1 MMKKT
6 FSKLLFAT
14 LLLCLCACA
23 NDSKT
28 EPISILAP
36 QGAPALATLPFADQ
50 ETVSVDYV
58 SGSDPLSAELI
69 KNDSVYDVIIA
80 PINLGTKLMEKNNT
94 PYRLAAVITWG
105 NLYIVGEADYQNGDA
120 FAAFGEAAV
129 PGKILTH
136 YADVKEVTYFSSVQ
150 DVQTQLLSGKAKA
163 GLLAEPAATATIA
176 KAKEKGKTLTI
187 LQNLQEKETVDGQ
200 KGYPQ
205 AAIFVKDRE
214 KTETVLKNI
223 EQLLNETASNEEQI
237 SAWIEQIGVEQ
248 LGIPNAK
255 IALSTW
261 ERQNLKYVDANTVK
275 NDIAEFLKLFQIV
288 FHDNMLI

>member
-1 MMKKT
+1 MKT
-6 FSKLLFAT
+6 LSKICFAA

-23 NDSKT
+23 SDSKN

-69 KNDSVYDVIIA
+69 KNDSAYDVIIA
-80 PINLGTKLMEKNNT
+80 PINLGTKLIEKDNT

-136 YADVKEVTYFSSVQ
+136 YADIKEVTYFNSVQ

-176 KAKEKGKTLTI
+176 KAKEKGKTLTV
-187 LQNLQEKETVDGQ
+187 LQDLQEKETVDGQ

-205 AAIFVKDRE
+205 AAVFVKDRE
-214 KTETVLKNI
+214 KSEAVLKHI
-223 EQLLNETASNEEQI
+223 EQFLNEAADEEQI
-237 SAWIEQIGVEQ
+237 SAWIEQLGVEQ

-261 ERQNLKYVDANTVK
+261 ERQNLKYADANTVK

>member
-1 MMKKT
+1 MRT
-6 FSKLLFAT
+6 LSKICFAA

-23 NDSKT
+23 SDSKN

-69 KNDSVYDVIIA
+69 KNDSAYDVIIA
-80 PINLGTKLMEKNNT
+80 PINLGTKLIEKDNT

-136 YADVKEVTYFSSVQ
+136 YADIKEVTYFNSVQ

-176 KAKEKGKTLTI
+176 KAKEKGKTLTV
-187 LQNLQEKETVDGQ
+187 LQDLQEKETVDGQ

-205 AAIFVKDRE
+205 AAVFVKDRE
-214 KTETVLKNI
+214 KSEAVLKHI
-223 EQLLNETASNEEQI
+223 EQFLNEAADEEQI
-237 SAWIEQIGVEQ
+237 SAWIEQLGVEQ

-261 ERQNLKYVDANTVK
+261 ERQNLKYADANTVK
-275 NDIAEFLKLFQIV
+275 NDIVEFLKLFQIV

>member
-1 MMKKT
+1 MRT
-6 FSKLLFAT
+6 LSKICFAA

-23 NDSKT
+23 SDSKN

-50 ETVSVDYV
+50 EMVSVDYV

-69 KNDSVYDVIIA
+69 KNDSAYDVIIA
-80 PINLGTKLMEKNNT
+80 PINLGTKLIEKDNT

-136 YADVKEVTYFSSVQ
+136 YADIKEVTYFNSVQ

-176 KAKEKGKTLTI
+176 KAKEKGKTLTV
-187 LQNLQEKETVDGQ
+187 LQDLQEKETVDGQ

-205 AAIFVKDRE
+205 AAVFVKDRE
-214 KTETVLKNI
+214 KSEAVLKHI
-223 EQLLNETASNEEQI
+223 EQFLNEAADEEQI
-237 SAWIEQIGVEQ
+237 SAWIEQLGVEQ

-261 ERQNLKYVDANTVK
+261 ERQNLKYADANTVK

>member
-1 MMKKT
+1 MKT
-6 FSKLLFAT
+6 LSKICFAA

-23 NDSKT
+23 SDSKN

-58 SGSDPLSAELI
+58 SVSDPLSAELI
-69 KNDSVYDVIIA
+69 KNDSAYDVIIA
-80 PINLGTKLMEKNNT
+80 PINLGTKLIEKDNT

-136 YADVKEVTYFSSVQ
+136 YADIKEVTYFNSVQ

-176 KAKEKGKTLTI
+176 KAKEKGKTLTV
-187 LQNLQEKETVDGQ
+187 LQDLQEKETVDGQ

-205 AAIFVKDRE
+205 AAVFVKDRE
-214 KTETVLKNI
+214 KSEAVLKHI
-223 EQLLNETASNEEQI
+223 EQFLNEAADEEQI
-237 SAWIEQIGVEQ
+237 SAWIEQLGVEQ

-261 ERQNLKYVDANTVK
+261 ERQNLKYADANTVK

>member
-1 MMKKT
+1 MRT
-6 FSKLLFAT
+6 LSKICFAA

-23 NDSKT
+23 SDSKN

-69 KNDSVYDVIIA
+69 KNDSAYDVIIA
-80 PINLGTKLMEKNNT
+80 PINLGTKLIEKDNT

-136 YADVKEVTYFSSVQ
+136 YADIKEVTYFNSVQ

-176 KAKEKGKTLTI
+176 KAKEKGKTLTV
-187 LQNLQEKETVDGQ
+187 LQDLQEKETVDGQ

-205 AAIFVKDRE
+205 AAVFVKDRE
-214 KTETVLKNI
+214 KSEAVLKHI
-223 EQLLNETASNEEQI
+223 EQFLNEAADEEQI
-237 SAWIEQIGVEQ
+237 SAWIEQLGVEQ

-261 ERQNLKYVDANTVK
+261 ERQNLKYADANTVK